1 MKILLIHNNYREIG
15 GEDIAVDNE
24 IRLLKEKHDV
34 SVIKFDN
41 NIENI
46 FTQIFYFLI
55 NKNLKSAQI
64 LKEEIIRFNPDCVYV
79 HNTWFKASLGI
90 FKILKKSNINTII
103 KLHNFRYSCT
113 RSFRSTRHLND
124 DEFCRKCG
132 YSKKGIG
139 SINKYFKDSYIKS
152 LLVTYYGKE
161 YFKILKDP
169 FFKLA
174 VLTEFH
180 KKYLENL
187 EFQYKI
193 FVFYNYLETKDTVK
207 KEVEDSYLVYA
218 GRISSEKGVQEL
230 INSFTKSKLSNFK
243 LKIIG
248 EGPLSLNLNSFTN
261 IEFLGRLENDKVLKL
276 VGLSS
281 AVVSA
286 TKLFE
291 GQPNL
296 LCEASS
302 LGVPSIFPKSGGIEE
317 FFPKD
322 YILSFDQYNYDDL
335 IDKLNFLQDK
345 SLAKEIGLK
354 NKAHIEEILKKDSI
368 HYQFEKMVK
377 S

>member
-24 IRLLKEKHDV
+24 IRLLKEKHDL

-152 LLVTYYGKE
+152 LLVTHYGKE

-187 EFQYKI
+187 EFQNKI

-207 KEVEDSYLVYA
+207 KEVKDSYLVYA

>member
-152 LLVTYYGKE
+152 LLVTHYGKE

-187 EFQYKI
+187 EFQNKI

-207 KEVEDSYLVYA
+207 KEVKDSYLVYA

>member
-1 MKILLIHNNYREIG
+1 M
-15 GEDIAVDNE
+15 
-24 IRLLKEKHDV
+24 
-34 SVIKFDN
+34 
-41 NIENI
+41 
-46 FTQIFYFLI
+46 
-55 NKNLKSAQI
+55 
-64 LKEEIIRFNPDCVYV
+64 
-79 HNTWFKASLGI
+79 
-90 FKILKKSNINTII
+90 
-103 KLHNFRYSCT
+103 
-113 RSFRSTRHLND
+113 
-124 DEFCRKCG
+124 
-132 YSKKGIG
+132 
-139 SINKYFKDSYIKS
+139 
-152 LLVTYYGKE
+152 
-161 YFKILKDP
+161 
-169 FFKLA
+169 
-174 VLTEFH
+174 
-180 KKYLENL
+180 
-187 EFQYKI
+187 
-193 FVFYNYLETKDTVK
+193 
-207 KEVEDSYLVYA
+207 
-218 GRISSEKGVQEL
+218 

>member
-64 LKEEIIRFNPDCVYV
+64 VKEEIIRFNPDCVYV

-113 RSFRSTRHLND
+113 RSFRSTHHLND

-187 EFQYKI
+187 EFQNKI
-193 FVFYNYLETKDTVK
+193 FVFYNYLEIKDTVK

-248 EGPLSLNLNSFTN
+248 EGPLSLKLNSCTN
-261 IEFLGRLENDKVLKL
+261 IEYLGRLENDKVLKL

-302 LGVPSIFPKSGGIEE
+302 LGVPSIFPKSGGIED

>member
-1 MKILLIHNNYREIG
+1 MTSVRVIICTFPYGLARNQNGRPCPQGCSCLLCHLVLG
-15 GEDIAVDNE
+15 G
-24 IRLLKEKHDV
+24 
-34 SVIKFDN
+34 
-41 NIENI
+41 
-46 FTQIFYFLI
+46 
-55 NKNLKSAQI
+55 
-64 LKEEIIRFNPDCVYV
+64 P
-79 HNTWFKASLGI
+79 
-90 FKILKKSNINTII
+90 
-103 KLHNFRYSCT
+103 
-113 RSFRSTRHLND
+113 
-124 DEFCRKCG
+124 
-132 YSKKGIG
+132 
-139 SINKYFKDSYIKS
+139 
-152 LLVTYYGKE
+152 
-161 YFKILKDP
+161 
-169 FFKLA
+169 
-174 VLTEFH
+174 
-180 KKYLENL
+180 
-187 EFQYKI
+187 
-193 FVFYNYLETKDTVK
+193 
-207 KEVEDSYLVYA
+207 
-218 GRISSEKGVQEL
+218 VQEL

>member
-152 LLVTYYGKE
+152 LLVTHYGKE

>member
-24 IRLLKEKHDV
+24 IRLLKEKHDL

-124 DEFCRKCG
+124 DEVCRKCG

-152 LLVTYYGKE
+152 LLVTHYGKE
-161 YFKILKDP
+161 YFKILKDQ

-187 EFQYKI
+187 EFQNKI

-207 KEVEDSYLVYA
+207 KEVKDSYLVYA

>member
-1 MKILLIHNNYREIG
+1 MKMLLIHNNYREIG

-152 LLVTYYGKE
+152 LLVTHYGKE

-187 EFQYKI
+187 EFQNKI

-207 KEVEDSYLVYA
+207 KEVKDSYLVYA

>member
-24 IRLLKEKHDV
+24 IRLLKEKHDL

-152 LLVTYYGKE
+152 LLVTHYGKE
-161 YFKILKDP
+161 YFKILKDQ

-187 EFQYKI
+187 EFQNKI

-207 KEVEDSYLVYA
+207 KEVKDSYLVYA

>member
-113 RSFRSTRHLND
+113 RSFRSTRHLNN

-187 EFQYKI
+187 EFQNKI

-207 KEVEDSYLVYA
+207 KEVKDSYLVYA

>member
-113 RSFRSTRHLND
+113 RSFRSTRHLNN

-187 EFQYKI
+187 EFQNKI

-207 KEVEDSYLVYA
+207 KEVKDSYLVYA

-261 IEFLGRLENDKVLKL
+261 I
-276 VGLSS
+276 
-281 AVVSA
+281 
-286 TKLFE
+286 
-291 GQPNL
+291 
-296 LCEASS
+296 
-302 LGVPSIFPKSGGIEE
+302 
-317 FFPKD
+317 
-322 YILSFDQYNYDDL
+322 
-335 IDKLNFLQDK
+335 
-345 SLAKEIGLK
+345 
-354 NKAHIEEILKKDSI
+354 
-368 HYQFEKMVK
+368 
-377 S
+377 

>member
-132 YSKKGIG
+132 YSKKGIW

-152 LLVTYYGKE
+152 LLVTHYGKE

-187 EFQYKI
+187 EFQNKI

-207 KEVEDSYLVYA
+207 KEVKDSYLVYA

>member
-46 FTQIFYFLI
+46 FVQIFYFLI
-55 NKNLKSAQI
+55 NKNLKSIRI

-113 RSFRSTRHLND
+113 RSFRSTYHLHN
-124 DEFCRKCG
+124 DEFCLKCG
-132 YSKKGIG
+132 YTEKGIG
-139 SINKYFKDSYIKS
+139 NINKYFKDSYIKS
-152 LLVTYYGKE
+152 LLVTHYGKE

-169 FFKLA
+169 FFKIA
-174 VLTEFH
+174 VLTNFH

-187 EFQYKI
+187 DFQNKI
-193 FVFYNYLETKDTVK
+193 FVFHNYLEIKDTVK
-207 KEVEDSYLVYA
+207 KEVEDNYLIYA

-230 INSFTKSKLSNFK
+230 INSFTKSKLSNFN

-248 EGPLSLNLNSFTN
+248 EGPLSLDLDSCTN

-276 VGLSS
+276 VGLSA

-302 LGVPSIFPKSGGIEE
+302 LGIPSIFPKSGGIEE

-322 YILSFDQYNYDDL
+322 YILSFEQYNYDDL
-335 IDKLNFLQDK
+335 IDKLNFLQDEI
-345 SLAKEIGLK
+345 LAKEIGLK
-354 NKAHIEEILKKDSI
+354 NKAHIKEILKKDSM

>member
-152 LLVTYYGKE
+152 LLVTHYGKE

-187 EFQYKI
+187 EFQNKI

-207 KEVEDSYLVYA
+207 KEVKDSYLVYA

-302 LGVPSIFPKSGGIEE
+302 FGVPSIFPKSGGIEE

-322 YILSFDQYNYDDL
+322 YILSFDQYNYYDL